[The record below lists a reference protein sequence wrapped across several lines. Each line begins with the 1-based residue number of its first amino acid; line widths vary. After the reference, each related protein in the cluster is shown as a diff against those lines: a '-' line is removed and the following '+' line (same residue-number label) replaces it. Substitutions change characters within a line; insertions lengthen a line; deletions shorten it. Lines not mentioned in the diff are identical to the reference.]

1 MVTMTYTPIR
11 MNLKMTYEETQLLK
25 LVLDIG
31 LDNIKMK
38 SDEAIFLKKLSYI
51 LENKLNGI

>member
-1 MVTMTYTPIR
+1 